1 MNGAVLQ
8 LVKVSRL
15 HMGAYLCIA
24 SNGVPPSVSKRV
36 MLVVHC
42 ESLLF
47 VSSQYLT
54 LQCNL
59 QFSTLDVEAKV
70 ENLTACFDM
79 GNYLSVRLYITLL
92 YRPCRLNDVS
102 IHTNPEN

>member
-1 MNGAVLQ
+1 MLCLYCLDSSVNGAVLQ

-42 ESLLF
+42 EFLL
-47 VSSQYLT
+47 SY
-54 LQCNL
+54 
-59 QFSTLDVEAKV
+59 
-70 ENLTACFDM
+70 
-79 GNYLSVRLYITLL
+79 
-92 YRPCRLNDVS
+92 PC
-102 IHTNPEN
+102 TQ